1 MEDAALEMWELCTT
15 TLLLGCT
22 PAKNEL
28 VVIMISCPVNRND
41 FIKNNEYTARHIFD
55 RLSENFCPA
64 LSHSFPDRWS
74 DFIYIFV
81 F

>member
-41 FIKNNEYTARHIFD
+41 FLKSNEYIARHI
-55 RLSENFCPA
+55 SISA
-64 LSHSFPDRWS
+64 LSHYKIKWFYLDICFLVSLID
-74 DFIYIFV
+74 
-81 F
+81 